1 MVGRGDHYYSVR
13 LNKVTEI
20 DFFIL
25 IFFIV
30 RPDSYRAFLP
40 R

>member
-20 DFFIL
+20 DFF
-25 IFFIV
+25 FFFFFFV
-30 RPDSYRAFLP
+30 RPDSHRAFLP